1 LPEVSAAV
9 LKERVAV
16 VVEMEVKNEIAD
28 MELTDEDYMDI
39 SWRAW
44 AK

>member
-1 LPEVSAAV
+1 

-16 VVEMEVKNEIAD
+16 VVETEIKNETAEMDI
-28 MELTDEDYMDI
+28 TDEEYMEI